1 MYDFT
6 SYLVVCA
13 DGFVGNIQAI
23 QSGIK
28 ETYMNAASSIILGN
42 QTVTPPFTFGA
53 SELVENTAIVLG
65 TPGIDPTQGDGD
77 LRLNIIY
84 RILNVS
90 NMTVDI
96 T

>member
-13 DGFVGNIQAI
+13 DGFVGNVQAI
-23 QSGIK
+23 QSGFK
-28 ETYMNAASSIILGN
+28 EAFINGASDILLGN
-42 QTVTPPFTFGA
+42 QDAASAFAFG
-53 SELVENTAIVLG
+53 SSQLVENAAIVLG
-65 TPGIDPTQGDGD
+65 TPGVDPTQGDGD